1 MNLRSFFTGNSS
13 RFQIAINRK
22 SGDLGTDLNFRYFAN
37 TKNSFADEFV
47 RLVRNRLCPD
57 STQLTQNFKNMS
69 LDQSLV
75 GECCFIAIRDSK
87 KDKTQIL
94 NKIRYGVSKYFRKE
108 VHRAKPNVLKWNC
121 DEQNQITNRSQ
132 LYWWVEWNIV
142 YNNILNLYYIDY
154 SRPISAIEFE
164 IHPMA

>member
-1 MNLRSFFTGNSS
+1 MLQSNVVHFKTKCYTLMWYPLYHSFPGCLCQKF
-13 RFQIAINRK
+13 I
-22 SGDLGTDLNFRYFAN
+22 LEFRYFAN

-57 STQLTQNFKNMS
+57 SSQLTQNFKNMS

-87 KDKTQIL
+87 KDKKQIL

-121 DEQNQITNRSQ
+121 DEQNQITNRSTQ
-132 LYWWVEWNIV
+132 LFW
-142 YNNILNLYYIDY
+142 
-154 SRPISAIEFE
+154 
-164 IHPMA
+164 

>member
-1 MNLRSFFTGNSS
+1 MRLKSFLLDAYNHSIYDKKRIRRVPSCSRKRSTKNDLDNTLVVPPISFL
-13 RFQIAINRK
+13 
-22 SGDLGTDLNFRYFAN
+22 SGCLCQKFILEFRYFAN

-57 STQLTQNFKNMS
+57 SSQLTQNFKNMS

-87 KDKTQIL
+87 KDKKQIL

-121 DEQNQITNRSQ
+121 DEQNQITNRSTQ
-132 LYWWVEWNIV
+132 LFW
-142 YNNILNLYYIDY
+142 
-154 SRPISAIEFE
+154 
-164 IHPMA
+164 

>member
-1 MNLRSFFTGNSS
+1 
-13 RFQIAINRK
+13 
-22 SGDLGTDLNFRYFAN
+22 
-37 TKNSFADEFV
+37 
-47 RLVRNRLCPD
+47 
-57 STQLTQNFKNMS
+57 MS

-132 LYWWVEWNIV
+132 LYW
-142 YNNILNLYYIDY
+142 
-154 SRPISAIEFE
+154 
-164 IHPMA
+164 

>member
-1 MNLRSFFTGNSS
+1 MSETDFSKSLLHLIQFHHSTKLADTEFHEFTKLLYRYFALLISKMMMRLGNPKQAKLISE
-13 RFQIAINRK
+13 
-22 SGDLGTDLNFRYFAN
+22 FRYFAN

-57 STQLTQNFKNMS
+57 SSQLTQNFKNMS

-87 KDKTQIL
+87 KDKKQIL
-94 NKIRYGVSKYFRKE
+94 SKIRYGVSKYFRKE

-121 DEQNQITNRSQ
+121 DEQNQITHRSQ
-132 LYWWVEWNIV
+132 LYW
-142 YNNILNLYYIDY
+142 
-154 SRPISAIEFE
+154 
-164 IHPMA
+164 

>member
-1 MNLRSFFTGNSS
+1 MNLQSFFTGTLLLRWYTDWLWLDGALSQS
-13 RFQIAINRK
+13 NRGLIVSK
-22 SGDLGTDLNFRYFAN
+22 LPISKTYFRYFAN

-57 STQLTQNFKNMS
+57 SSQLTQNFKNMS

-87 KDKTQIL
+87 KDKKQIL
-94 NKIRYGVSKYFRKE
+94 SKIRSGVSKYFRKE

-121 DEQNQITNRSQ
+121 DEQNQVKTRSQ
-132 LYWWVEWNIV
+132 LYWWV
-142 YNNILNLYYIDY
+142 LNGNFLHKQIG
-154 SRPISAIEFE
+154 
-164 IHPMA
+164 